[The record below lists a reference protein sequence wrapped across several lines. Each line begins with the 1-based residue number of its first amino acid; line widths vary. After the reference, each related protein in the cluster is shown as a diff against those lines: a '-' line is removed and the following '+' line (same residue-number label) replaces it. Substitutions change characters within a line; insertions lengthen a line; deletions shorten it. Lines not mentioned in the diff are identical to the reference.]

1 MRSDILFASV
11 NYEKYDA
18 EATLPAKFS
27 RLVDKMGRC
36 LSTIVPFANIV
47 WKFALLEQLLW
58 TPVGMKISK

>member
-47 WKFALLEQLLW
+47 
-58 TPVGMKISK
+58 